1 MLPGMWRARRAAV
14 VLFLLLSSVAAR
26 GAAQSLPPEDAQCIR
41 EMSRGIAV
49 FTRNGVNEVLR
60 ARIATGEAGTLSP
73 GLVEALRAAL
83 VDNCTSIPLYSLEGV
98 CSGVGSIAAWIDCVV
113 ALQQSAVVTLAD
125 AVVGG
130 GVGPTPSPTV
140 TATSTPRPTPT
151 RTPRPPTCA
160 GLTKPCGSRSCCAG
174 LRCVLTGSTRE
185 PLCQPAPPP
194 PPSASGAFL
203 DADGARFF

>member
-1 MLPGMWRARRAAV
+1 MLL
-14 VLFLLLSSVAAR
+14 VLVSLVAAR

-49 FTRNGVNEVLR
+49 FTRSGVNEILR
-60 ARIATGEAGTLSP
+60 TRIATGDP
-73 GLVEALRAAL
+73 GALPPGAVEALRAAL
-83 VDNCTSIPLYSLEGV
+83 VDNCTSIPLYSMGGV
-98 CSGVGSIAAWIDCVV
+98 CSDAGSIAAWVDCVV
-113 ALQQSAVVTLAD
+113 ALQQSAVVALVD

-130 GVGPTPSPTV
+130 GTGPTPSPTV
-140 TATSTPRPTPT
+140 TANPSPGPTPT

-160 GLTKPCGSRSCCAG
+160 GLAKPCGSRSCCAG

-185 PLCQPAPPP
+185 PLCQPE